1 MLFEKSLVHSW
12 HSRRRAPQRLVLPP
26 RGPVIVRIPRRV
38 FTAMH
43 ADLGRPH
50 PFAAERIG
58 FLAFAAGLGE
68 TGEHLLLAREYFS
81 IPDHQYIRDHRA
93 GARIGNDAI
102 RWALQRIL
110 DSGLG
115 LFHVH
120 SHGGTDSPMFSG
132 TDVAEQPR
140 LVASFCSVGPEAP
153 HGMLLLSSHT
163 ANAWV
168 WLPSATAPVVAAQ
181 VSIVGYPLFSSI
193 PPAADRAGYSLPKQS
208 GERFTRQSFLGPRA
222 QNIFDYV
229 RIGVVGL
236 GGGGS
241 HIVQQVGHVGVR
253 CVRGFDGDTVEPS
266 NLNRLIGA
274 GARDGVKNT
283 PKVKVAQRL
292 LRFISGRRDEK
303 MHFGQWEQHAE
314 ALRSCDVVIGCLD
327 TFAARR
333 DLEATCRRWL
343 IPYIDIG
350 MDVHQVGTHP
360 PRVGGQLILS
370 MPGELCMH
378 CVGFLTPER
387 LAQEAAHYGAAGGRP
402 QVVWPNGVL
411 ASTAVGV
418 FVDLVT
424 GWTRRQGH
432 LVYLSYDGNNGTVAE
447 HPRLPYLPQA
457 QCPHY
462 PLSEVGMPVFRP
474 VGATP

>member
-1 MLFEKSLVHSW
+1 MP
-12 HSRRRAPQRLVLPP
+12 SRLPRPAASSRLALPRR
-26 RGPVIVRIPRRV
+26 GSVIFRIPRRV
-38 FTAMH
+38 FAVMH

-50 PFAAERIG
+50 PFADERIG
-58 FLAFAAGLGE
+58 FLAVAAGFGE
-68 TGEHLLLAREYFS
+68 DGENLLLAREYVS
-81 IPDHQYIRDHRA
+81 IPDHQYIRDNRA

-102 RWALQRIL
+102 RWALQHIL

-120 SHGGTDSPMFSG
+120 SHGGTDTPTFSG

-140 LVASFCSVGPEAP
+140 LVASFCNIGPGVS
-153 HGMLLLSSHT
+153 HGMLLLSSDT
-163 ANAWV
+163 ANAWI
-168 WLPSATAPVVAAQ
+168 WLPGAKAPVVAAQ
-181 VSIVGYPLFSSI
+181 LSIVGYPLFSSI
-193 PPAADRAGYSLPKQS
+193 PPAASRGAYFPPKES
-208 GERFTRQSFLGPRA
+208 GDGFARQSFLGPSA
-222 QNIFDYV
+222 QDVLGYV
-229 RIGVVGL
+229 RLGIVGL

-241 HIVQQVGHVGVR
+241 HIVQQGGHLGVR
-253 CVRGFDGDTVEPS
+253 RLRGFDGDSVELS
-266 NLNRLIGA
+266 NLNRLVGA
-274 GARDGVKNT
+274 GARDAVKKT

-292 LRFISGRRDEK
+292 LRFISGRRAEK
-303 MHFGQWEQHAE
+303 MHFGPWEKHAE
-314 ALRSCDVVIGCLD
+314 VLRSCDVVIGCLD

-333 DLEATCRRWL
+333 DLEAACRRWL

-350 MDVHQVGTHP
+350 MDVYQVGTQP
-360 PRVGGQLILS
+360 PRLCGQLILS

-378 CVGFLTPER
+378 CAGFLTPER

-424 GWTRRQGH
+424 GWTRRQDR
-432 LVYLSYDGNNGTVAE
+432 LVYFSYDGNYGTVTE
-447 HPRLPYLPQA
+447 HPRVPYLPQA

-462 PLSEVGMPVFRP
+462 PLGEVGMPLFKP
-474 VGATP
+474 SGTL